1 VRGRLTA
8 PIPRTLFGLTLVAE
22 LMSIALS
29 WGLEPRYDTVLYA
42 VFSVT
47 LAGAGAL
54 VASRHPENAVG
65 WLLIGSG
72 LFNAITADLA
82 QGWGLR
88 AAQQGWP
95 AGPAAEALAM
105 TSWLPSGVGLAL
117 VFLRF
122 PDGRLL
128 SPRWRV
134 VEIALVLGCVVAVPG
149 WALSPDRASD
159 FVAGHNP
166 LAVETARTGALLAV
180 GSTVFLASFAA
191 SAASLLVRLHRA
203 RGDERQQLKGFVFA
217 AALAGLLLPVSS
229 VLWDTT
235 PLARVLAAV
244 VLTML
249 PVVACSMILR
259 HRLYDVDLVVSRTV
273 GYGILTVLL
282 ATTYLAAA
290 VTIGARLGRG
300 SAWTTAGATLVAA
313 VAFQPLRERVQDA
326 VDRRFRR
333 AQYDA
338 RQRMAAF
345 YDALHRGDLAP
356 EAVEGVLRD
365 VLDDPRL
372 TVLYSLPAF
381 DGNVDGTGT
390 SVQRAAGDLLPVEWD
405 GQRLGV
411 VRCGPLGEQASRMA
425 RDLVRSA
432 SLALEMSRLRV
443 ELREKLTEVEASRSR
458 VVEAAQ
464 QERRRIERDLHDG
477 AQQRLVSVGLGLR
490 HVQHQ
495 LGDPSGP
502 VAQALDQAVTEVA
515 ATIQDLR
522 QLAHGLA
529 PPLLDAGLAPAFRE
543 LARRSPVPVVVHV
556 SDERFSRG
564 VEAAAYFVGCE
575 GLTNAAKHSGASRIE
590 LTAVR
595 RDGRLVV
602 SVTDDG
608 TGGAQMNGGSGLR
621 GLADRVAAAGGRMV
635 VDSAQG
641 RGTVLTAELPCGS

>member
-217 AALAGLLLPVSS
+217 AALAGGCCRCHP
-229 VLWDTT
+229 
-235 PLARVLAAV
+235 
-244 VLTML
+244 
-249 PVVACSMILR
+249 CS
-259 HRLYDVDLVVSRTV
+259 
-273 GYGILTVLL
+273 
-282 ATTYLAAA
+282 
-290 VTIGARLGRG
+290 
-300 SAWTTAGATLVAA
+300 
-313 VAFQPLRERVQDA
+313 
-326 VDRRFRR
+326 
-333 AQYDA
+333 
-338 RQRMAAF
+338 
-345 YDALHRGDLAP
+345 
-356 EAVEGVLRD
+356 
-365 VLDDPRL
+365 
-372 TVLYSLPAF
+372 
-381 DGNVDGTGT
+381 GT
-390 SVQRAAGDLLPVEWD
+390 
-405 GQRLGV
+405 
-411 VRCGPLGEQASRMA
+411 
-425 RDLVRSA
+425 
-432 SLALEMSRLRV
+432 
-443 ELREKLTEVEASRSR
+443 
-458 VVEAAQ
+458 
-464 QERRRIERDLHDG
+464 RRRWPGSWPRSCSPCF
-477 AQQRLVSVGLGLR
+477 RWS
-490 HVQHQ
+490 
-495 LGDPSGP
+495 P
-502 VAQALDQAVTEVA
+502 
-515 ATIQDLR
+515 
-522 QLAHGLA
+522 A
-529 PPLLDAGLAPAFRE
+529 P
-543 LARRSPVPVVVHV
+543 
-556 SDERFSRG
+556 
-564 VEAAAYFVGCE
+564 
-575 GLTNAAKHSGASRIE
+575 
-590 LTAVR
+590 
-595 RDGRLVV
+595 
-602 SVTDDG
+602 
-608 TGGAQMNGGSGLR
+608 
-621 GLADRVAAAGGRMV
+621 
-635 VDSAQG
+635 
-641 RGTVLTAELPCGS
+641 